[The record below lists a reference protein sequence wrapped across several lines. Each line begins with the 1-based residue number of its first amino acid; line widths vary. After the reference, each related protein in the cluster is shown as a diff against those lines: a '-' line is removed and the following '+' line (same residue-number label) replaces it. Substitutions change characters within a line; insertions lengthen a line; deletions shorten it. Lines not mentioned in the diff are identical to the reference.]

1 METIRLVNT
10 YGDVAYG
17 KADNRVERRYT
28 EGTSTDAY
36 SSNRRG
42 ATGSAGG
49 RSTGGG
55 RSSSAATGSGGNS
68 RTPGAYGPAVRAGGG
83 KKVAPVKMTAPTKAT
98 VKSPTGRGKVD
109 PAKALQAA
117 RVAAAETALK
127 KMVGWSTANK
137 SALLQYKVAKSG
149 LATVLYVKGPQDR
162 DFVLLPKTDTR
173 WLATVAAAA
182 RAYAAEKGVKSP
194 LPSTGTTGTTTGT
207 TSNTTGTTSDT
218 TGTTSDTTG
227 TTSDTTGTS
236 TPAWFTQ
243 PYLNEMLAVSG
254 WKGPSYN
261 MPGVTLEVKTITL
274 DGVSA
279 PAIGVTSSTGMVDV
293 TPAMAEWTG
302 YAANV
307 IPSKAE
313 DDQRKA
319 TGTPAPSTSGGG
331 SSARVTSETTSS
343 GYSVWSSESV
353 PSSDGSTPTVSSGG
367 GGSSMRVVED
377 APAFAPSGE
386 EAVAPEAVTLVSE
399 EGATAEGE
407 EGFLAKN
414 KWYIAGGAV
423 ALLGGYAYMHR
434 MNPTKYPLPDYL
446 SKLVRG

>member
-1 METIRLVNT
+1 MDTLRLVNS

-17 KADNRVERRYT
+17 VSQPQRQQKVSGTKGLT
-28 EGTSTDAY
+28 EGSGRQGSGRTQ
-36 SSNRRG
+36 
-42 ATGSAGG
+42 SAG
-49 RSTGGG
+49 RTQ
-55 RSSSAATGSGGNS
+55 TP
-68 RTPGAYGPAVRAGGG
+68 RTPGTYGPGIRTGGT
-83 KKVAPVKMTAPTKAT
+83 KVAPVKMTAPTKA
-98 VKSPTGRGKVD
+98 SPKATKPSKVD
-109 PAKALQAA
+109 SSKAMQAA

-127 KMVGWSTANK
+127 KMVGWASRDTR
-137 SALLQYKVAKSG
+137 ALVQYKVEKRG
-149 LATVLYVKGPQDR
+149 LAAVLYVKGPQDSG
-162 DFVLLPKTDTR
+162 FVLLPKTDTR

-182 RAYAAEKGVKSP
+182 RAYGTEKGVKPPFTVAGSG
-194 LPSTGTTGTTTGT
+194 TGTA
-207 TSNTTGTTSDT
+207 TGTTSDT

-227 TTSDTTGTS
+227 TTSDTPSGNSGGAS

-254 WKGPSYN
+254 WKGPSFN

-279 PAIGVTSSTGMVDV
+279 PAIVVSSASGRDTLTAVDV

-313 DDQRKA
+313 DDQRRA

-331 SSARVTSETTSS
+331 SSARVTSETTS
-343 GYSVWSSESV
+343 GDYSVWATEGV
-353 PSSDGSTPTVSSGG
+353 PSSDTSVPATTLPGTSG

-377 APAFAPSGE
+377 TPAFAPSGE
-386 EAVAPEAVTLVSE
+386 AETAPEAVTLVSE

-414 KWYIAGGAV
+414 KWYVAGGAV